1 MSSGC
6 SVNDVLALI
15 QLSWSAVEGARRACG
30 KHDDLTK
37 EVSSLYDVLAH
48 VYSEMSV
55 PESPIGQA
63 RRSLRTELQNNL
75 TGCETQI
82 RIINTVLD
90 KFNALSPEQRF
101 GKPLWPKIRFANGE
115 DQDLAVIRSRMS
127 TYSTAISM
135 SLRLMS
141 LGSRGKIERQLSR
154 QKAALDGIRESVNFA
169 LAHLNSTT
177 REKSLMAAYSNDS
190 KGFWRSLRRELV
202 NDGFKRATVQN
213 KKDLIIAYM
222 KELDSRGVL
231 GYSVSFQKVLAREND
246 LRQPSRQSHTPASFQ
261 SDSTYTD
268 GRNSNT
274 SFQSVEPCKYN
285 GSPSQTFDG
294 PVCIR
299 TPSWPDSRSLTAVAF
314 EQKYVPEPTVAE
326 DEGYFGSPKA
336 SIPYRVRHVNS
347 TEGSR
352 TLYDE
357 AIDMP
362 TESEPFDNMS
372 RHDSME
378 RIPHHASMSSVMD
391 QKIKFEDP
399 HGREF
404 SFPLSQA
411 KTWEVRAKIIRI
423 MAVRLTRSR
432 EWKVWSRRT
441 AQVWAV

>member
-1 MSSGC
+1 MSFGYC
-6 SVNDVLALI
+6 VNDVLALI

-63 RRSLRTELQNNL
+63 RRSLRAELQNNL
-75 TGCETQI
+75 TGCETQL
-82 RIINTVLD
+82 RIIKTVLD
-90 KFNALSPEQRF
+90 TFNALSPEQKF
-101 GKPLWPKIRFANGE
+101 GQPLWQKIPFANGE

-141 LGSRGKIERQLSR
+141 LGSRGKVERQLSR
-154 QKAALDGIRESVNFA
+154 QKAALDGIRESVNFV
-169 LAHLNSTT
+169 LAYINSTT
-177 REKSLMAAYSNDS
+177 KQKSLMIAYSNDT

-202 NDGFKRATVQN
+202 NDGFKRAAIQG

-231 GYSVSFQKVLAREND
+231 GYSTSFQKSLARENE
-246 LRQPSRQSHTPASFQ
+246 LRQPSRQSHTPASFR

-274 SFQSVEPCKYN
+274 SLQSIEPSKYA
-285 GSPSQTFDG
+285 GSPSHAFDSA
-294 PVCIR
+294 VCLR

-314 EQKYVPEPTVAE
+314 EQKSAPQPIVIE
-326 DEGYFGSPKA
+326 DEGYYGSPKA
-336 SIPYRVRHVNS
+336 SIPYRVRHANS

-362 TESEPFDNMS
+362 TESESFDNNS
-372 RHDSME
+372 HHDSIE
-378 RIPHHASMSSVMD
+378 RIPHHASMSSVME

-411 KTWEVRAKIIRI
+411 KTWEVRTKISPSLR
-423 MAVRLTRSR
+423 VN
-432 EWKVWSRRT
+432 
-441 AQVWAV
+441 